1 MLQVSLIALSVLAL
15 SLALA
20 GLFIWRSRA
29 LLGTI
34 LGLLPVAVMELAF
47 RWSIDACVRWCIDS
61 ACASAGLPAG
71 CEIAEFGCTEGSGMA
86 FFLFVAAGIADLALY
101 LVGVAAIS
109 VIRSRRY
116 PKAPGVPP
124 TLGGPNATA

>member
-1 MLQVSLIALSVLAL
+1 
-15 SLALA
+15 
-20 GLFIWRSRA
+20 
-29 LLGTI
+29 
-34 LGLLPVAVMELAF
+34 
-47 RWSIDACVRWCIDS
+47 
-61 ACASAGLPAG
+61 
-71 CEIAEFGCTEGSGMA
+71 MA

-109 VIRSRRY
+109 VIRSRRN